1 MKYNFMCVLKYD
13 EILEYCRF
21 NCHFCLLIV
30 FKFKIMGF
38 LKEFKEFAMRG
49 SVIDL
54 AVGVVIG
61 GAFGKIVTSMVDDII
76 MPPIGYITGG
86 VDFSNMKYVITEANE
101 AAGTTEVAITYGNF
115 INVIIQFLIIAFC
128 IFLVIKG
135 INSMK
140 RKEEIAPE
148 APAAPSKEE
157 VLLTEI
163 RDILRSK

>member
-1 MKYNFMCVLKYD
+1 
-13 EILEYCRF
+13 
-21 NCHFCLLIV
+21 
-30 FKFKIMGF
+30 MGF

-101 AAGTTEVAITYGNF
+101 AAGTAEVAIAYGNF
-115 INVIIQFLIIAFC
+115 INVVIQFLIIAFC

-135 INSMK
+135 MNSLK
-140 RKEEIAPE
+140 RKEEA
-148 APAAPSKEE
+148 APAAPPAPTKEE
-157 VLLTEI
+157 VLLAEI